1 LGLIDEKVMAK
12 SSNQGIKVIAT
23 NRRARFDY
31 DLLDRFEAGIVL
43 TGSEIK
49 AVRNNQVSLQQSYV
63 RSHRSE
69 LWLMDAHIAPYEFAD
84 HEEQDPKRPRK
95 LLLHRRELNKII
107 DALTVKGL
115 TMVPTKIYLKD
126 GWAKLEIA
134 LARGRKHFDKRAN
147 IAKRDAERQVERAL
161 REKYRK

>member
-1 LGLIDEKVMAK
+1 LIDEKEMAK
-12 SSNQGIKVIAT
+12 SSNRGIKVIAT
-23 NRRARFDY
+23 NRRAKFDY

-43 TGSEIK
+43 TGPEIK

-63 RSHRSE
+63 RSHHNE

-126 GWAKLEIA
+126 GWAKLEVA

-161 REKYRK
+161 REKYRN

>member
-1 LGLIDEKVMAK
+1 LVDEIEMAK
-12 SSNQGIKVIAT
+12 SSNRGIKVVAT
-23 NRRARFDY
+23 NRRARYDY
-31 DLLDRFEAGIVL
+31 ELLDRFESGIVL
-43 TGSEIK
+43 TGPEIK
-49 AVRNNQVSLQQSYV
+49 SVRNNQVSLQQSYV
-63 RSHRSE
+63 RSHDNE

-115 TMVPTKIYLKD
+115 TMVPTKMYLKN
-126 GWAKLEIA
+126 GWAKLEVA
-134 LARGRKHFDKRAN
+134 LARGKKHFDKRAN

-161 REKYRK
+161 REKYRN